1 MIHEIFFQNI
11 LKTFIAIDPVALIPI
26 FAALSSSISIN
37 KILKLSVIIFFTSS
51 FVISFFAIFGN
62 IFLEFIGISIFSFQ
76 IAGGIFLFFI
86 AFEMLFE
93 KRSERKKKLIKSDKS
108 EEYLISMSIF
118 PISIPLIV
126 GPSAITLSILISE
139 NFDFSFTTIYVQ
151 ILPLILVI
159 FLTCILFIFSGV
171 LSSLLGM
178 SLILILQKLFGIILG
193 ALAVEFILSGLKL
206 DLV

>member
-11 LKTFIAIDPVALIPI
+11 LKTFIAIDPITLIPI
-26 FAALSSSISIN
+26 FAALSSSISFDKVI
-37 KILKLSVIIFFTSS
+37 KLSIVIFFTSS
-51 FVISFFAIFGN
+51 IVISFFAIFGN
-62 IFLEFIGISIFSFQ
+62 IFLEFIGISLLSFQ

-93 KRSERKKKLIKSDKS
+93 RRSERKKKLIKSNKS
-108 EEYLISMSIF
+108 EDYLISMSIF

-151 ILPLILVI
+151 IFPLIIVI
-159 FLTCILFIFSGV
+159 FLTCILFIFSRF
-171 LSSLLGM
+171 LSSLLGV
-178 SLILILQKLFGIILG
+178 SLILILQKLFGIVLG

-206 DLV
+206 VFV